1 MGFNGDAGDMTHFVL
16 DPTFVIV
23 AIAYRSGLSKCSKEA
38 VHIDIPAVSH
48 HPPTM
53 SVANFEASTLQTPQV
68 SRNESIPQ
76 RGICS
81 FSRESYIGV
90 LEYFLKYVNV
100 TFESDKGRFLYN
112 IWRGFG
118 EGYCCRTTSRIKR
131 YSPEVI
137 GFRPIHT
144 VSSSMVMSG
153 IDVSYHG

>member
-100 TFESDKGRFLYN
+100 TFESDKDRFLYN

-131 YSPEVI
+131 YSRRSS
-137 GFRPIHT
+137 GFVPYIQ
-144 VSSSMVMSG
+144 
-153 IDVSYHG
+153 